1 MNTPLKSLAA
11 LVAMGFLAAPAAS
24 QAQQQ
29 YQDQIEKQQR
39 SAPSF
44 EEEDLKSYA
53 SAMIEVRKINQQYGK
68 ELQSAQSQEE
78 QQAVR
83 TEATQVMTQAIEDEG
98 LSVREYN
105 QIYQA
110 AAADPDLA
118 NKVNKYVQEAQ

>member
-11 LVAMGFLAAPAAS
+11 LVAIGVLAAPAAS

-39 SAPSF
+39 GAPSF